1 MLKQVPVN
9 IDLKTVQEQNNEL
22 EEFELAEVG
31 ELTQKDETLYLRYN
45 ESNNEAKTTLKIRQD
60 ELLLTR
66 QQTNMSL
73 QLKLKNGELLGAK
86 YKTAYGVILLNAKC
100 LAYDFIRKNETS
112 GQLEAKYELYSG
124 EELLGKYKLELQ
136 FKA

>member
-1 MLKQVPVN
+1 
-9 IDLKTVQEQNNEL
+9 
-22 EEFELAEVG
+22 
-31 ELTQKDETLYLRYN
+31 
-45 ESNNEAKTTLKIRQD
+45 
-60 ELLLTR
+60 
-66 QQTNMSL
+66 MSL
-73 QLKLKNGELLGAK
+73 QLKLKKGELLGAK

-100 LAYDFIRKNETS
+100 LAYDFIRQSETS